1 MIENYLLWGIGIA
14 FGVMLLVM
22 LGQRI
27 RIAYPIF
34 LTVAGLLISFIPGI
48 PTFQVDPSIVFLIF
62 LPPILFE
69 AAWNTSWKD
78 FLRFRRP
85 ILGLA
90 FGLVFLTS
98 IVVAYLSSNM
108 IPGITVAMGFLLGGI
123 NSPPDAV
130 AATSILKHLKIPKR
144 TLSILEGE
152 SLINDASSLIVM
164 KFALAAILTG
174 QFVMQKAIGNFFVM
188 AIMGALVGLV
198 IAFLLMLIFRILPT
212 TSDID
217 TIFTLI
223 TPYIMYIVAEH
234 FHYSG
239 VLAVVT
245 GGLVMSYNS
254 NRFQTHTTRIQAV
267 NVWSTI
273 IFLMN
278 AFIFILIGL
287 QMPAI
292 IDEMSPE
299 AIKSGLG
306 YAVIIGG
313 AIVLTRFVWTFTW
326 TYLPPLLFKSIRKK
340 DKHLDWRE
348 PFILSLAA
356 MRGVVSLAGAL
367 AIPLA
372 LPSGEA
378 FPHRDMIIFVTFIII
393 LLTLVGQ
400 GLLLPI
406 ILKYIDIKEVG
417 ATMSEEEQETRILW
431 KLKRIALHT
440 LDKNYSEEVKKYSLV
455 NNRKMQLQADLE
467 LLENR
472 LKCINNSFHGD
483 AVKSVTEIRREII
496 KEQRKLLSELRRMDE
511 FDDSVLRKQE
521 LSLDLDEAKITGFQ
535 H

>member
-1 MIENYLLWGIGIA
+1 
-14 FGVMLLVM
+14 
-22 LGQRI
+22 
-27 RIAYPIF
+27 
-34 LTVAGLLISFIPGI
+34 
-48 PTFQVDPSIVFLIF
+48 
-62 LPPILFE
+62 
-69 AAWNTSWKD
+69 
-78 FLRFRRP
+78 
-85 ILGLA
+85 
-90 FGLVFLTS
+90 
-98 IVVAYLSSNM
+98 
-108 IPGITVAMGFLLGGI
+108 
-123 NSPPDAV
+123 
-130 AATSILKHLKIPKR
+130 
-144 TLSILEGE
+144 
-152 SLINDASSLIVM
+152 
-164 KFALAAILTG
+164 
-174 QFVMQKAIGNFFVM
+174 
-188 AIMGALVGLV
+188 
-198 IAFLLMLIFRILPT
+198 
-212 TSDID
+212 
-217 TIFTLI
+217 
-223 TPYIMYIVAEH
+223 
-234 FHYSG
+234 
-239 VLAVVT
+239 
-245 GGLVMSYNS
+245 
-254 NRFQTHTTRIQAV
+254 
-267 NVWSTI
+267 
-273 IFLMN
+273 
-278 AFIFILIGL
+278 
-287 QMPAI
+287 
-292 IDEMSPE
+292 
-299 AIKSGLG
+299 
-306 YAVIIGG
+306 
-313 AIVLTRFVWTFTW
+313 
-326 TYLPPLLFKSIRKK
+326 
-340 DKHLDWRE
+340 
-348 PFILSLAA
+348 

>member
-1 MIENYLLWGIGIA
+1 
-14 FGVMLLVM
+14 
-22 LGQRI
+22 
-27 RIAYPIF
+27 
-34 LTVAGLLISFIPGI
+34 
-48 PTFQVDPSIVFLIF
+48 
-62 LPPILFE
+62 
-69 AAWNTSWKD
+69 
-78 FLRFRRP
+78 
-85 ILGLA
+85 
-90 FGLVFLTS
+90 
-98 IVVAYLSSNM
+98 
-108 IPGITVAMGFLLGGI
+108 
-123 NSPPDAV
+123 
-130 AATSILKHLKIPKR
+130 
-144 TLSILEGE
+144 
-152 SLINDASSLIVM
+152 
-164 KFALAAILTG
+164 
-174 QFVMQKAIGNFFVM
+174 
-188 AIMGALVGLV
+188 
-198 IAFLLMLIFRILPT
+198 MLIFRILPT

-287 QMPAI
+287 QMPGI

-440 LDKNYSEEVKKYSLV
+440 LDKNYSEEVQKYSLV